1 MEGICS
7 QEQNN
12 STNSGNFVNGNGNS
26 TGNTTNNIHIVTSGL
41 SYTDVRQICLDL
53 FKDNF
58 IELKKEANK
67 VIEERIDEFTESY
80 IESIKNKNIEILEEL
95 KNPDMQYV
103 LYEGQKNYARYGSK
117 ELLDR
122 LIFLLAERTENVEKD
137 IIQLNL
143 NEAIGIA
150 SKMTEKQN
158 NLLTIAFILRR
169 VEWPNVQN
177 IEDLVYKIKTQVI
190 SFIPKDKEI
199 RTDIEYLTYLG
210 CGNSLLGDNLEDILK
225 RRYPGIF
232 KGIDDTKAYLL
243 DKLPEIKELFEL
255 WNDKELCTYNITTV
269 GLTIGWAN
277 FSNKLNINAG
287 LDIWLK

>member
-1 MEGICS
+1 MKKYLDKLKNYPIGISGTCLAFITLS
-7 QEQNN
+7 N
-12 STNSGNFVNGNGNS
+12 SW
-26 TGNTTNNIHIVTSGL
+26 
-41 SYTDVRQICLDL
+41 QIKGINY
-53 FKDNF
+53 FKPIAITLAVCMLILMLIRLIRF
-58 IELKKEANK
+58 PK
-67 VIEERIDEFTESY
+67 VMF
-80 IESIKNKNIEILEEL
+80 EEL

-232 KGIDDTKAYLL
+232 KGIGDTKAYLL